1 MTTPTINQ
9 LITAEAISQ
18 MLGVSRRQVWRLAGN
33 GLLPGR
39 IKIGRL
45 TRWRRCDIQEWI
57 DAGCPKQRR

>member
-9 LITAEAISQ
+9 LITAEIISQ
-18 MLGVSRRQVWRLAGN
+18 MLGVSRHQVWRLAGN

-45 TRWRRCDIQEWI
+45 TRWRHCDIQEWI